1 MGHEIHYLTQL
12 HAMPTSPV
20 IGFYLDPRLNRNL
33 GYSMAMGAALA
44 AEQAGWRL
52 LVSEQWETFEA
63 VPLNGL
69 LCFDMFTGGL
79 GFAEGLASRMPV
91 VAVGRTLD
99 GGAKGAP
106 VVMVDNRG
114 GFSRL
119 TEALLA
125 AGHRRIAFLGGESE
139 NWENEQRL
147 LGVRDALEAGGVPL
161 PEDWIF
167 HTEDWEI
174 RSAFGWGERIA
185 RQCEGITALV
195 CANDRM
201 AQGAIMG
208 IRRAGLRV
216 PEDISVT
223 GFDNFGFGDNFD
235 PAFCDPPLTT
245 LANPGFEIGCRAFE
259 QLQSLCREP
268 GKPVEN
274 VFIPPPLIV
283 RKSASTPDGGSF
295 PAPPAS
301 YVIRSRLH
309 GALGG
314 RSPAEMSVAELS
326 RDILRASLEEEDA
339 QSALALE
346 FREAI
351 YAGFDEVLGWHLLR
365 KFRAFLCEQHELP
378 SDAQGRDALA
388 AIGVGNVV
396 EEAFVWHY
404 RDFKSA
410 LKFRVN
416 EVLSSWHR
424 SLSTLTTYQEVVA
437 AVDSIRRQLD
447 IRCIQLDGRMNDG
460 DVHCALSM
468 RPMEQR
474 PAYELTD
481 SAADSMVFHP
491 KLRESAVLRRELRFN
506 HIGKAVLEVEFNE
519 ARVEDC
525 VRLAQALESLL
536 LNASLNRQL
545 LERARELEER
555 NTELLR
561 AKAVADEARLA
572 AERAAAVKSEFL
584 ANMSHEI
591 RTPMNGILGM
601 AELTLDTEL
610 TSQQLEYVNLIKAST
625 FSLLTIIND
634 ILDFSKMESG
644 RFQLE
649 EIPFSLRDT
658 FDEAV
663 RALGIQAAEKRLE
676 LIYDVRPEVPDS
688 LVGDPGRLRQILNN
702 LVGNAL
708 KFTAEGEVLV
718 RVESRGEEI
727 HIQVRDTGIGIP
739 ADKLDV
745 IFESF
750 RQADNSTARVYG
762 GTGLGLAISSRLV
775 RQMGGRIWVES
786 EPGHGSTFHVLLR
799 LPCAAQAVTR
809 QEAFDPCALAGRCA
823 IVIDDNAL
831 NLEIFRESL
840 ESWGMSV
847 TLCSSPASGLENLRA
862 AAVEERPFDILLLDV
877 VMPGMDGV
885 ECARRIREEGLCP
898 RTPIVMLSSAFRG
911 NDVDLSSL
919 GCEYFVSKPITRNEL
934 LRAIHTALKIEVV
947 PVERRSLA
955 APAERLLRIL
965 LAEDNRVSAMVAR
978 RMLEQRGHTVRIARN
993 GAEAVAFWQHE
1004 NFDVVLM
1011 DMHMPEMDGDAAARE
1026 IRKHEEVR
1034 GGHVPIIAQTANAMS
1049 EAERVCLEAGMDAY
1063 VTKPIV
1069 REKFIKVVESFGFAA
1084 GSQGKILAAG

>member
-1 MGHEIHYLTQL
+1 
-12 HAMPTSPV
+12 MPTSPV

-33 GYSMAMGAALA
+33 GYSMAMGAAFA

-52 LVSEQWETFEA
+52 LVSEQWETFKA
-63 VPLNGL
+63 FPLDGI
-69 LCFDMFTGGL
+69 LCFDMFTGGV
-79 GFAEGLASRMPV
+79 GFAEGLIQRMPV
-91 VAVGRTLD
+91 VALGRRLVGAAHGT
-99 GGAKGAP
+99 P

-114 GFSRL
+114 GFSKITEMLL
-119 TEALLA
+119 T
-125 AGHRRIAFLGGESE
+125 AGHRRIAFLGGDSD
-139 NWENEQRL
+139 NWENEERL
-147 LGVRDALEAGGVPL
+147 AGVRAAMEAAGVPL
-161 PEDWIF
+161 PEEWTF

-174 RSAFGWGERIA
+174 RNAFGWGERIA
-185 RQCEGITALV
+185 RQCEGVTALV

-245 LANPGFEIGCRAFE
+245 LANPGFEIGYRAFG
-259 QLQSLCREP
+259 QLAQGRER
-268 GKPVEN
+268 GGNVEDLL
-274 VFIPPPLIV
+274 IPPPLIL
-283 RKSASTPDGGSF
+283 RKSAAAPDGRPLS
-295 PAPPAS
+295 PPSAC
-301 YVIRSRLH
+301 YVIRPRLH
-309 GALGG
+309 DVLAG
-314 RSPAEMSVAELS
+314 RPPEEMSVAELS
-326 RDILRASLEEEDA
+326 REMLRAALEEDDA
-339 QSALALE
+339 EAALALE

-351 YAGFDEVLGWHLLR
+351 YRGFDDVLGSRLLR
-365 KFRAFLCEQHELP
+365 KFHSFLRGQRDLP
-378 SDAQGRDALA
+378 VAPEGRNALA
-388 AIGVGNVV
+388 SIGVGNVV

-424 SLSTLTTYQEVVA
+424 SLATLTTYEEVVA

-447 IRCIQLDGRMNDG
+447 IRAIQLDGRLNGD
-460 DVHCALSM
+460 DVHCALTM
-468 RPMEQR
+468 QPMEPR
-474 PAYELTD
+474 PAYELTSTVSD
-481 SAADSMVFHP
+481 SLVFHP
-491 KLRESAVLRRELRFN
+491 KLRESAVLRRELSFN
-506 HIGKAVLEVEFNE
+506 HLGKAVLEVEFTE

-536 LNASLNRQL
+536 LNATLNRQL
-545 LERARELEER
+545 LERANELEER
-555 NTELLR
+555 NAELLR
-561 AKAVADEARLA
+561 AKALADEARLA

-644 RFQLE
+644 KFQLE

-658 FDEAV
+658 FDETI

-676 LIYDVRPEVPDS
+676 LVYDIRPDVPDS

-708 KFTAEGEVLV
+708 KFTPEGEVLV
-718 RVESRGEEI
+718 RVETHGEEI
-727 HIQVRDTGIGIP
+727 HLQVRDTGIGIP

-786 EPGHGSTFHVLLR
+786 EPGRGSTFHVTLS
-799 LPCAAQAVTR
+799 LPAAAQPVAR
-809 QEAFDPCALAGRCA
+809 QDAFDPAALIGSTAL
-823 IVIDDNAL
+823 IVDDNAL
-831 NLEIFRESL
+831 NLEIFREAL
-840 ESWGMSV
+840 ESWGMGV
-847 TLCSSPASGLENLRA
+847 TLCTGPLAGLENLRA
-862 AAVEERPFDILLLDV
+862 AAAEERPFDILLLDV
-877 VMPGMDGV
+877 VMPGMDGLT
-885 ECARRIREEGLCP
+885 CIRRIQEENLCP
-898 RTPIVMLSSAFRG
+898 RTPIVVLSSAFRG
-911 NDVDLSSL
+911 SDVDFASI
-919 GCEYFVSKPITRNEL
+919 GCASFVAKPVTRNEL
-934 LRAIHTALKIEVV
+934 LRAIHSALKIESASA
-947 PVERRSLA
+947 ERRPLA
-955 APAERLLRIL
+955 TNAERPLRIL
-965 LAEDNRVSAMVAR
+965 LAEDNRISAMVAR
-978 RMLEQRGHTVRIARN
+978 RMLEQRGHQVRIARN
-993 GAEAVAFWQHE
+993 GLEAVALWQRE
-1004 NFDVVLM
+1004 NFDAVLM

-1026 IRKHEEVR
+1026 IRRHELVR
-1034 GGHVPIIAQTANAMS
+1034 GGHTPIIAQTANAMS
-1049 EAERVCLEAGMDAY
+1049 EAERVCMEAGMDAY

-1069 REKFIKVVESFGFAA
+1069 REKFIKVVESFGSAP
-1084 GSQGKILAAG
+1084 GNPGKLLTPS